1 MSAPPLDD
9 TLVRALVADAVT
21 APSQHNAQPWRFRYT
36 RADRTLTL
44 AADPE
49 RALPHTDP
57 SGRALHLGCGAA
69 LLNLRVAAAHAGLP
83 AAPVLLPAPER
94 PDVLASVR
102 LGAPAGPGDADPVDP
117 DLAGLHPAVRAR
129 HTSRL
134 PYTDREIP
142 PAVRAALLAA
152 AAAEGA
158 CLSFLT
164 GPHRET
170 VLDLIEQAEGYNRMD
185 EARDAE
191 QRRWTRADTG
201 GPPADDGVPEYAFGP
216 RSPNAAAPVRD
227 FAGRRAQ
234 PDRAYATFES
244 RPQLATLSTADDAP
258 ADWLRAGQALQRVL
272 LRATRRGLVSSFAT
286 QPVEWPELRWLLRD
300 PVSGTGHVQMIL
312 RLGYGPEGP
321 ASPRRP
327 VEQVLTIVP

>member
-1 MSAPPLDD
+1 MSTPTLDD
-9 TLVRALVADAVT
+9 SLVRALVADAVT

-44 AADPE
+44 AADPD
-49 RALPHTDP
+49 RALPQADP
-57 SGRALHLGCGAA
+57 TGRGLHLGCGAA
-69 LLNLRVAAAHAGLP
+69 LLNLRVSAAHTGMHAAAA
-83 AAPVLLPAPER
+83 LLPDPRR
-94 PDVLASVR
+94 PAVLAAVHLKTS
-102 LGAPAGPGDADPVDP
+102 GESADADLA
-117 DLAGLHPAVRAR
+117 DLHAAIQAR

-142 PAVRAALLAA
+142 PPVRAALTAA

-158 CLSFLT
+158 GLTFLD
-164 GPHRET
+164 GPHRGT
-170 VLDLIEQAEGYNRMD
+170 VLDLITQAEGYDRMD

-191 QRRWTRADTG
+191 QRRWTRETTAA
-201 GPPADDGVPEYAFGP
+201 PPAADGVPDYAFGP
-216 RSPNAAAPVRD
+216 SPAVTAPVRD

-234 PDRAYATFES
+234 PGRAYATFE
-244 RPQLATLSTADDAP
+244 RHPQLATLSTRCDAP

-272 LRATRRGLVSSFAT
+272 LLATRRGLVGSFAT
-286 QPVEWPELRWLLRD
+286 QPIEWPDLRWILRD

-321 ASPRRP
+321 HTPRRP
-327 VEQVLTIVP
+327 VDEVLTIEP

>member
-9 TLVRALVADAVT
+9 TLVKALVADAVT

-36 RADRTLTL
+36 RAHRTLTL
-44 AADPE
+44 AADPD
-49 RALPHTDP
+49 RALPQADP
-57 SGRALHLGCGAA
+57 TGRGLHLGCGAA
-69 LLNLRVAAAHAGLP
+69 LLNLRVAAAHAGLH
-83 AAPVLLPAPER
+83 AAPTLLPDPGR

-102 LGAPAGPGDADPVDP
+102 LGTPAGPGDPGPVDP

-134 PYTDREIP
+134 PYSDREIP
-142 PAVRAALLAA
+142 PSVRAALLAS

-158 CLSFLT
+158 SLTFLT

-170 VLDLIEQAEGYNRMD
+170 VLNLIEQAEGYNRMD
-185 EARDAE
+185 AARDAE
-191 QRRWTRADTG
+191 QRRWTRASSSG
-201 GPPADDGVPEYAFGP
+201 QPADDGVPEYAFGP
-216 RSPNAAAPVRD
+216 RPQDAATPVRD
-227 FAGRRAQ
+227 FAGRQARPGRAF
-234 PDRAYATFES
+234 ATFEPH
-244 RPQLATLSTADDAP
+244 PQLATLSTPGDAP
-258 ADWLRAGQALQRVL
+258 VDWLRAGQALQRVL

-286 QPVEWPELRWLLRD
+286 QPVEWPDLRWILRD
-300 PVSGTGHVQMIL
+300 PVTGTGHVQMIL